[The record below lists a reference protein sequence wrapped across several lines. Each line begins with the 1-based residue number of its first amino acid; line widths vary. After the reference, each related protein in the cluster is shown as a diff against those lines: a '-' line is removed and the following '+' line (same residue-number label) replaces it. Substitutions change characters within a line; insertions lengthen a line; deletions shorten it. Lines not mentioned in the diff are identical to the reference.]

1 MKQMFSMLRN
11 ILAGLLVISAFSGC
25 LKSATET
32 CNANY
37 DPCAFTAPASE
48 IQAVQDY
55 LTANN
60 IQATQHCSGLFY
72 RIDEMG
78 TGATPNV
85 CSNISVTYEGK
96 LTNGT
101 VFDAQNVP
109 VVLNLSGV
117 IPGWKDGIPLI
128 KAGGRIYL
136 YIPPSLGY
144 GPYGSGPI
152 PGNSVLVFRVEL
164 VAVQ

>member
-1 MKQMFSMLRN
+1 MLRN
-11 ILAGLLVISAFSGC
+11 ILAGIMAMVIFSGC
-25 LKSATET
+25 LKSASET

-37 DPCAFTAPASE
+37 DPCALKAPPSE

-55 LTANN
+55 LAANN
-60 IQATQHCSGLFY
+60 ITAEQHCSGLFY
-72 RIDEMG
+72 HIDEMG

-101 VFDAQNVP
+101 VFDSQGTP
-109 VVLNLSGV
+109 TVLNLSGV

-136 YIPPSLGY
+136 YIPPSLAY
-144 GPYGSGPI
+144 GASGSGPI
-152 PGNSVLVFRVEL
+152 PGNAIIVFRVEL